1 MLSIDLSVIVI
12 FVIVWILV
20 LVLSKVYFK
29 PVGRVM
35 RQRDGQIQ
43 QDQDATQDAMEN
55 HAKTLER
62 IEQDLKAAKAS
73 ARETREKWEREAQKE
88 KERLIDE
95 VSQECR
101 TQVQKAQ
108 KELAENVERLKK
120 DLEPRGQD
128 LAKRITKRLLN

>member
-20 LVLSKVYFK
+20 LVLTRVYFK

-35 RQRDGQIQ
+35 KKRVGRIK
-43 QDQDATQDAMEN
+43 QDQDATQDALDKY
-55 HAKTLER
+55 AKALER

-73 ARETREKWEREAQKE
+73 AREIREKWERGAQKE

-101 TQVQKAQ
+101 SQVQKAQ
-108 KELAENVERLKK
+108 EELNQNVERLKK
-120 DLEPRGQD
+120 DLEPKSQD
-128 LAKRITKRLLN
+128 LAERIAKRLLN

>member
-35 RQRDGQIQ
+35 KKRDGQIQ
-43 QDQDATQDAMEN
+43 QDQDATQDAMEK
-55 HAKTLER
+55 HTKTLER
-62 IEQDLKAAKAS
+62 IEQDLTAAKAS
-73 ARETREKWEREAQKE
+73 ARETREKWEREAQRE